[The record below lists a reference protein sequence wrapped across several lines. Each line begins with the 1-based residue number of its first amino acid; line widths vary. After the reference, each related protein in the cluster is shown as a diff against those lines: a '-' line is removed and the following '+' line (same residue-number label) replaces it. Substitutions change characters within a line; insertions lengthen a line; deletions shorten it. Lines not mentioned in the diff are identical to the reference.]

1 MPNLYKQ
8 FMDLQSPKPLLVG
21 TVAFVI
27 NGVATINMP
36 GGGRLQARG
45 PAQAGQRV
53 VERQDHHLVESAHAQ
68 LRQLVAQRAH
78 AGRGQFGLAQHLGK
92 VVARVRLER
101 HRATGQA
108 ALGGLG
114 PQQPQH
120 GLVATVDTVK
130 IADGQGAGRG

>member
-27 NGVATINMP
+27 NGVATVNLP

-53 VERQDHHLVESAHAQ
+53 FVRDGAIEGEAPSLTYVEAEV
-68 LRQLVAQRAH
+68 
-78 AGRGQFGLAQHLGK
+78 
-92 VVARVRLER
+92 
-101 HRATGQA
+101 
-108 ALGGLG
+108 
-114 PQQPQH
+114 
-120 GLVATVDTVK
+120 
-130 IADGQGAGRG
+130 